1 MQLGARRKNLIERA
15 TGRVALAAALVVL
28 IAGEAL
34 AQVAVRARTGSGAG
48 SVSVQL
54 GGGVGGAVGGGSVTH
69 TVRGGGVWYGPTI
82 SGYGGTY
89 RQVVYGRDGYPS
101 AETGPYR
108 YVTPWPR
115 VINGVPAYAHGY
127 PPHYGPRSRL
137 SPGYRFWYWGPY
149 SVYFANEFDTPVYET
164 SRRVDP
170 AIANAPANQ
179 SAAAAAAAASA
190 VTVVEA
196 PRDLGAEAL
205 RERDYGRAIAV
216 YARRAQE
223 QRDAEAS
230 AESSAITSGTVS
242 ADATSTLATGAAR
255 ATSVDRTAQRLLAVA
270 MVGDRRPAEAQAAMV
285 AAYRDDAALAGTLA
299 EEGLIDAS
307 EWRRITNVAV
317 AHAHQARSEAAWL
330 LVARLMEMQ
339 GRGAVAKTMFERAAA
354 TARGDSRPELI
365 EGPKS
370 TPNAAKTPEPAKKP
384 GPASFRMPRP

>member
-1 MQLGARRKNLIERA
+1 MERGARRNSLIGRA
-15 TGRVALAAALVVL
+15 TSRVGAAAAAALVVL
-28 IAGEAL
+28 VAGEAL
-34 AQVAVRARTGSGAG
+34 AQVAARARTGSGAG
-48 SVSVQL
+48 SVSVQ
-54 GGGVGGAVGGGSVTH
+54 VGGAVGGGSVTH
-69 TVRGGGVWYGPTI
+69 TVRGGGVWYGPPL

-89 RQVVYGRDGYPS
+89 RHVVYGRDGYPS

-137 SPGYRFWYWGPY
+137 SPGYSVWPWGPY
-149 SVYFANEFDTPVYET
+149 AVYFANEFDTPVYET

-170 AIANAPANQ
+170 AIANAPANRG
-179 SAAAAAAAASA
+179 AAAAAASA
-190 VTVVEA
+190 ATVVEA

-205 RERDYGRAIAV
+205 RERDYPRAIAV

-230 AESSAITSGTVS
+230 GTVS
-242 ADATSTLATGAAR
+242 ADATATGAAWS
-255 ATSVDRTAQRLLAVA
+255 ASVDRTAQRLLAVA
-270 MVGDRRPAEAQAAMV
+270 LVGDRRPAEAQAAMA
-285 AAYRDDAALAGTLA
+285 AAYREDAALAGTRA

-317 AHAHQARSEAAWL
+317 AHAHEARSEAAWL

-365 EGPKS
+365 NGARP
-370 TPNAAKTPEPAKKP
+370 TPEATKPSEPAKRP
-384 GPASFRMPRP
+384 GPASFRMPRPGTPG